1 MFNARPGTCFVCT
14 RTFSLCLLGF
24 PKGILLHPT
33 VKKTST
39 WGELGSSELTIGAS
53 VGGNVGFVY
62 VSLCVPASWERLQ
75 RTLMTPNVRGRLDGW
90 MSLSG
95 HRSIGR
101 STRPPHPPLQ
111 LHAWR
116 FPLLSD
122 SPRAVSCEVT
132 ADDDNNNS
140 GGSKAAS
147 WLGGRNRA
155 ARIINLYIDFPADE
169 KAPCGCE
176 RGESRRLISSVDGMA
191 EEGSGAAFGSGCC
204 TCQFSHS
211 VQSTRFRESL
221 ISSFGSG
228 RSLAPEQTR
237 K

>member
-1 MFNARPGTCFVCT
+1 MRSSGPQIRRPFDA
-14 RTFSLCLLGF
+14 
-24 PKGILLHPT
+24 PT
-33 VKKTST
+33 
-39 WGELGSSELTIGAS
+39 SSAS
-53 VGGNVGFVY
+53 
-62 VSLCVPASWERLQ
+62 
-75 RTLMTPNVRGRLDGW
+75 
-90 MSLSG
+90 
-95 HRSIGR
+95 
-101 STRPPHPPLQ
+101 LQ

-122 SPRAVSCEVT
+122 SPRAVSWEVT
-132 ADDDNNNS
+132 TDDDDNNNNSNNS
-140 GGSKAAS
+140 GGGGGKAAS

-155 ARIINLYIDFPADE
+155 ARVINLYIDFPADE

-191 EEGSGAAFGSGCC
+191 EEGSGAALGSGCC

-228 RSLAPEQTR
+228 RSLAREQTR

>member
-1 MFNARPGTCFVCT
+1 MRLLLSVST
-14 RTFSLCLLGF
+14 RAIKSPTSLC
-24 PKGILLHPT
+24 KLH
-33 VKKTST
+33 V
-39 WGELGSSELTIGAS
+39 
-53 VGGNVGFVY
+53 
-62 VSLCVPASWERLQ
+62 
-75 RTLMTPNVRGRLDGW
+75 
-90 MSLSG
+90 
-95 HRSIGR
+95 
-101 STRPPHPPLQ
+101 
-111 LHAWR
+111 WR
-116 FPLLSD
+116 FPVLSD
-122 SPRAVSCEVT
+122 SPPRAVSCEVI
-132 ADDDNNNS
+132 ADDDDNNNND
-140 GGSKAAS
+140 GSKAAT

-228 RSLAPEQTR
+228 RSLAREQTR